1 MDTSSQHGKDS
12 ENTGHQYMT
21 FLLAG
26 ETYGIDILRVQ
37 EIRGWDTATRVP
49 NTPEYMKGVI
59 NLRGLIIPVFDLRER
74 FNLDNSNESQNSIVI
89 VLHVDNNT
97 AGRREMGIIADAVSE
112 VVESDEAEIR
122 ITPEFGGQVE
132 TRFIKGIVS
141 DGDKMVM
148 LLDVDKLLNDVAE
161 PESNQ
166 EVAA

>member
-1 MDTSSQHGKDS
+1 MNTANEPFNQS
-12 ENTGHQYMT
+12 EQNEHQYMT

-26 ETYGIDILRVQ
+26 ETYGVDILRVQ
-37 EIRGWDTATRVP
+37 EIRGWEKATRVP

-74 FNLDNSNESQNSIVI
+74 FNLDKANNDNLIVI
-89 VLHVDNNT
+89 VLHVDSAT
-97 AGRREMGIIADAVSE
+97 GRREMGIIADAVSE
-112 VVESDEAEIR
+112 VVESDPSEIR

-132 TRFIKGIVS
+132 MQFIKGIVS

-148 LLDVDKLLNDVAE
+148 LLDVDKLLNDA
-161 PESNQ
+161 SGSDLNQ